1 MKNKQSRLAK
11 GGSCLSS
18 PNGSWWSQG
27 ESNPRPREC
36 HSRALPTE
44 LWPQR
49 DWKRQPRLEHRRA
62 VAAVETLGLLLGF
75 GRIADDVGD
84 VFVAFVLFLDEG
96 RIVLVGGLFDLAI
109 LVDHLDL
116 AALSLG
122 VGLLKRDEFGLRCR
136 NRRALGVLGSR
147 RAGGC
152 GSRRTGR
159 RRGGSVG
166 ARPRDRHDHFEHRAA
181 FRADDR
187 VFAQVVEFRS
197 ATGAETLGAELGFGH
212 G

>member
-49 DWKRQPRLEHRRA
+49 DWKRQPRLEHGWA
-62 VAAVETLGLLLGF
+62 GAPIETLGLLLVF

-96 RIVLVGGLFDLAI
+96 RIIFVGGLFDLDI
-109 LVDHLDL
+109 VVDHLGL
-116 AALSLG
+116 VALSLG
-122 VGLLKRDEFGLRCR
+122 VGFLKRDEFRLR
-136 NRRALGVLGSR
+136 G
-147 RAGGC
+147 
-152 GSRRTGR
+152 
-159 RRGGSVG
+159 
-166 ARPRDRHDHFEHRAA
+166 
-181 FRADDR
+181 
-187 VFAQVVEFRS
+187 
-197 ATGAETLGAELGFGH
+197 
-212 G
+212 